1 VIGAH
6 LKTATVR
13 LGKLLAKN
21 TGGIFWK
28 GVLKNEIE
36 RRFL

>member
-6 LKTATVR
+6 LKTATGK

-21 TGGIFWK
+21 TGGVFWK

-36 RRFL
+36 RRFV